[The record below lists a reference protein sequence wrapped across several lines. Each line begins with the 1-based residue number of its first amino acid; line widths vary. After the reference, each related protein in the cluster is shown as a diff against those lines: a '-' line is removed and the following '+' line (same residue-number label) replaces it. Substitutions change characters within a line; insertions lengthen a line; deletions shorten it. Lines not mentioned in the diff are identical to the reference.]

1 MSDTVLSRGYN
12 FEILDFLGSGSYG
25 SVYAAKAKDS
35 DALVAIKGC
44 KDILT
49 SRTLAKRTL
58 REIRILRFCHHPN
71 IVKLLKVLVPDDAN
85 KLSEF
90 DFVFELLDTDLA
102 QVIRSPQVLMIDH
115 VQYFTAQ
122 LISALEYLHRSNV
135 IHRDVK

>member
-1 MSDTVLSRGYN
+1 MADMALTRSDH

-25 SVYAAKAKDS
+25 SVYAAKAKGS

-44 KDILT
+44 KGILT

-71 IVKLLKVLVPDDAN
+71 IVKLLTVLVPDDTN
-85 KLSEF
+85 QLSEF
-90 DFVFELLDTDLA
+90 DFVFELLDTDLS
-102 QVIRSPQVLMIDH
+102 QIIRSPQVLMIDH

-122 LISALEYLHRSNV
+122 LISAMEYLHQSHV